1 MFRFLLFVLAAF
13 LISTSFA
20 IGGDYLIGDGDAL
33 VVSVWNE
40 PELSGNVTVRP
51 DGKITLPAIGDVLAT
66 GMTPSQLATNI
77 ETALESVVKEPIVT
91 LSVSMVTNNNIYVA
105 GGGVPSEIVALPGR
119 ITLFKFLCRFESMEV
134 ADLTRSYVIRGN
146 EKVKEN
152 FYSLF
157 VEGDFSQDIELMP
170 NDIVFIPN
178 YRDNKVYVVGA
189 VMEPRYIFFTHGMK
203 VLDAILEAGGF
214 TEYADQSE
222 VIVIRKPENPSQN
235 KNEKDIEIE
244 VNIKKLLAGKD
255 PNQTI
260 LLRPGDYVTVDE
272 GLF

>member
-1 MFRFLLFVLAAF
+1 MSRSLLFVLVAF
-13 LISTSFA
+13 LISTPLA
-20 IGGDYLIGDGDAL
+20 IGGDYIIGDGDAL

-51 DGKITLPAIGDVLAT
+51 DGKITLPAIGDVPAT
-66 GMTPSQLATNI
+66 GMTPSQLATKI

-91 LSVSMVTNNNIYVA
+91 LTVSLITNNNIYIA
-105 GGGVPSEIVALPGR
+105 GGGVPSEVIALPGR
-119 ITLFKFLCRFESMEV
+119 TTLFKLLCRFGSMEE
-134 ADLTRSYVIRGN
+134 ADLTRSYVMRGDQ
-146 EKVKEN
+146 KVKEN

-157 VEGDFSQDIELMP
+157 VEGDFSQDIEMMP
-170 NDIVFIPN
+170 DDIVFIPH

-222 VIVIRKPENPSQN
+222 VVVIRKAENPGQGQN
-235 KNEKDIEIE
+235 DKEIE
-244 VNIKKLLAGKD
+244 VNIKKLFAGKD
-255 PNQTI
+255 PGQNI
-260 LLRPGDYVTVDE
+260 LLRPGDYVTVNE
-272 GLF
+272 SLF